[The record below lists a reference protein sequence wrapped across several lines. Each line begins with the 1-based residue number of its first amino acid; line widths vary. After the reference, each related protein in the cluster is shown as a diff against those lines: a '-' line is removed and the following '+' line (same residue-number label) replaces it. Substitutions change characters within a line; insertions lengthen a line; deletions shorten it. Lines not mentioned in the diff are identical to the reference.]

1 MGDKINLVLDQ
12 RTQQGKKVAG
22 LRKEGLVPGVI
33 YGQGFDPIMV
43 QSEYNVLEK
52 VVREAGK
59 HTPVYATIAGKKKI
73 TMIKDIDRDPVK
85 SRIRHVSFHAV
96 KANEAVTA
104 EVPIVL
110 IGEGESPAEKAGL
123 MVLQA
128 LENVEVKALPA
139 NLPASLEVSMATLES
154 PGDDLTLADV
164 TLPENVEFADPEQDL
179 SLVIANVYEP
189 SALQAANEAAG
200 GEAESVDEVEAENGG
215 GEPESDAP
223 ATGASD
229 KE

>member
-1 MGDKINLVLDQ
+1 MGDKINLTLEQ
-12 RTQQGKKVAG
+12 RTEQGKKVAG
-22 LRKEGLVPGVI
+22 LRKRGLVPGVV
-33 YGQGFDPIMV
+33 YGQGFDPILV

-59 HTPVYATIAGKKKI
+59 HTPVYSTVGGKKKI

-128 LENVEVKALPA
+128 LEEVEVKALPA
-139 NLPASLEVSMATLES
+139 NLPASLEVSMATLEN

-164 TLPENVEFADPEQDL
+164 KLPDNVEFADPEQDL

-200 GEAESVDEVEAENGG
+200 GDAESVDDVEAENGG
-215 GEPESDAP
+215 GSETDAP

-229 KE
+229 NE